1 MTEGKGSS
9 QFLAKAAGLFDDPTM
24 AEIAKMLRI
33 TNSSALLELQGE
45 LISTCAHYREVIT
58 TLPCDLPYAPF
69 NLSLTKRAEWLET
82 NVIKPSERLLM
93 AIDDEKRAMF
103 STWPYPLTVPEFRN
117 NATLKSELDALRD
130 TAIQLLDSLR
140 AQQSDDAGHSQELR
154 AEVFASIARA
164 LRKHSEVQPSRGV
177 YVPELRYRVGNYVD
191 AMRLIFHKI
200 TGVEENLDRL
210 IRGEIASPS

>member
-1 MTEGKGSS
+1 MFLSS
-9 QFLAKAAGLFDDPTM
+9 FLEEAQALFDKATM
-24 AEIAKMLRI
+24 AELKAMLSVS
-33 TNSSALLELQGE
+33 NGAAASAFQAD
-45 LISTCAHYREVIT
+45 LIDLCAHYRAIIT
-58 TLPCDLPYAPF
+58 TLPCDLPDAPF

-82 NVIKPSERLLM
+82 NVIKPSERLLT

-117 NATLKSELDALRD
+117 NATLKSELNALRD
-130 TAIQLLDSLR
+130 SAIQLLDSLR

-177 YVPELRYRVGNYVD
+177 YDPELRYRVGNYVD
-191 AMRLIFHKI
+191 AIRLIFKKI
-200 TGVEENLDRL
+200 TGASDNLDRL
-210 IRGEIASPS
+210 IRGEIAFPS